1 MALDPDRFRALAGF
15 RHALRRFLAASEAI
29 SKAAGITQQ
38 QYQAMLAIAAW
49 PPADSAQAGA
59 MSMKDLAEELLLTHH
74 AAVQLVD
81 RLAKAGL
88 APRQPSSLDRRSVEL
103 ALTAEGAAL
112 LDELATQH
120 LNEMLKR
127 KPALSASLRR
137 LRPIGDDR
145 PSPAAP
151 APSKTM
157 RARLTRLRREAF
169 ASSPRPG
176 SP

>member
-29 SKAAGITQQ
+29 SKAAGVTQQ
-38 QYQAMLAIAAW
+38 QYQAILAIAAW
-49 PPADSAQAGA
+49 PGGA
-59 MSMKDLAEELLLTHH
+59 MSMKDLADELLLTHH

-88 APRQPSSLDRRSVEL
+88 ARREPSRIDRRSVEL
-103 ALTAEGAAL
+103 SLTQEGVAL

-120 LNEMLKR
+120 LAEMLKR

-137 LRPIGDDR
+137 LRPLDED
-145 PSPAAP
+145 
-151 APSKTM
+151 
-157 RARLTRLRREAF
+157 
-169 ASSPRPG
+169 
-176 SP
+176 

>member
-29 SKAAGITQQ
+29 SKAAGVTQQ

-49 PPADSAQAGA
+49 PKAGAAGA

-88 APRQPSSLDRRSVEL
+88 ARRAPSSIDRRSVEL
-103 ALTAEGAAL
+103 GLTDEGVAL
-112 LDELATQH
+112 LDRLATQH
-120 LNEMLKR
+120 LAEMLKR

-137 LRPIGDDR
+137 LRPLDD
-145 PSPAAP
+145 
-151 APSKTM
+151 
-157 RARLTRLRREAF
+157 
-169 ASSPRPG
+169 
-176 SP
+176 

>member
-15 RHALRRFLAASEAI
+15 RSALRRFLAASEAI

-49 PPADSAQAGA
+49 PAGA

-81 RLAKAGL
+81 RLAKAGF
-88 APRQPSSLDRRSVEL
+88 ARRSPSPTDRRSVEL
-103 ALTAEGAAL
+103 SLTSEGADLLERLAAL
-112 LDELATQH
+112 H
-120 LNEMLKR
+120 LEEMLKR

-137 LRPIGDDR
+137 LRPAG
-145 PSPAAP
+145 
-151 APSKTM
+151 
-157 RARLTRLRREAF
+157 EA
-169 ASSPRPG
+169 
-176 SP
+176 